1 MERDGRTEA
10 GIRHELGEE
19 REQLV
24 DAIAD
29 LRAAVAA
36 KRASVAIV
44 GGALAAATAV
54 AVARRLTRR

>member
-1 MERDGRTEA
+1 MGSDERTEA
-10 GIRHELGEE
+10 EIRHELGEE

-24 DAIAD
+24 AALGD

-44 GGALAAATAV
+44 GGVLAAATAI